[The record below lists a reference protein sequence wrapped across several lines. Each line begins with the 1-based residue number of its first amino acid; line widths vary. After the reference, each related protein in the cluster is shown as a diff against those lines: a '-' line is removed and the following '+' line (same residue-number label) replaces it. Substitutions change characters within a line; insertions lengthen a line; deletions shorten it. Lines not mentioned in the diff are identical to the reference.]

1 MTSGHTTPYRGASA
15 HYTSPGRRDEVKRH
29 WEEPAS
35 AAVLARAVEQLPEA
49 SRRRPLRVLD
59 VGAGT
64 GDGLQLLRRALREH
78 DLAVEG
84 LDYVGLDADAEM
96 VGTARELHRDD
107 PEAGFEQHDVRLPLP
122 PRPVDLVMSAGV
134 PFSHLTVDEMH
145 DALTALVSAG
155 RGDAPTALVVDV
167 LGRHSVEWPRHW
179 GTRRWT
185 YAMSFF
191 SGIDEVPTSEMTTY
205 ARDDLLG
212 AVDTAVTRAGARLL
226 SAEFHDRAVAVG
238 RHTATLAFNDA
249 IPRYRD
255 LVNELLR
262 GEAERD
268 LGELAF
274 APPAGDAPPE
284 VHAFF
289 AAFSEAWNVR
299 LTEAAALEQRVGA
312 NPRTRLALARSLR
325 ALEHGL
331 ERGLGVGHSLTGVVV
346 VA

>member
-1 MTSGHTTPYRGASA
+1 MAGGHTTTPYRGASA

-35 AAVLARAVEQLPEA
+35 TAVLARAVGQLPAE
-49 SRRRPLRVLD
+49 RRPLRVLD

-64 GDGLQLLRRALREH
+64 GDGLRLLRRALRGH
-78 DLAVEG
+78 DLTVPAVE
-84 LDYVGLDADAEM
+84 YVGLDADAEM
-96 VGTARELHRDD
+96 VATARELHRDD
-107 PEAGFEQHDVRLPLP
+107 PDATFEQHDVRHPLP
-122 PRPVDLVMSAGV
+122 AGPVDLVMSAGV
-134 PFSHLTVDEMH
+134 PFSHLTPAEMH
-145 DALTALVSAG
+145 EAVVALVAAT
-155 RGDAPTALVVDV
+155 RGDGPTVLVVDV
-167 LGRHSVEWPRHW
+167 LGRYSVEWPRHW
-179 GTRRWT
+179 GERRWT

-212 AVDTAVTRAGARLL
+212 TVDDAVTRAGARLVA
-226 SAEFHDRAVAVG
+226 AEFDDRAVAVG
-238 RHTATLAFNDA
+238 RHTDTLAFNDA
-249 IPRYRD
+249 IPRYRA

-262 GEAERD
+262 GEADRD
-268 LGELAF
+268 LDELAF
-274 APPAGDAPPE
+274 RPPDGDAPDD

-299 LTEAAALEQRVGA
+299 LADTAALERRVGA
-312 NPRTRLALARSLR
+312 GPRTRTALARSLR

-331 ERGLGVGHSLTGVVV
+331 QRGLGVGHSLTGVFV

>member
-1 MTSGHTTPYRGASA
+1 MAGGHTTPYRGASA

-35 AAVLARAVEQLPEA
+35 AAVLARAVGQLPEA

-64 GDGLQLLRRALREH
+64 GDGLRLLRRALREH
-78 DLAVEG
+78 DLAVGG
-84 LDYVGLDADAEM
+84 LRYVGLDADPDM
-96 VGTARELHRDD
+96 VATARELHRDD
-107 PEAGFEQHDVRLPLP
+107 PEAAFEEHDVREPLAR
-122 PRPVDLVMSAGV
+122 RPVDLVMSAGV
-134 PFSHLTVDEMH
+134 PFSHLTPPEMDE
-145 DALTALVSAG
+145 ALTALVAAG
-155 RGDAPTALVVDV
+155 SGDDPIVLVVDV

-212 AVDTAVTRAGARLL
+212 AVDTAVARAGARLVG
-226 SAEFHDRAVAVG
+226 AEFGDRAVAVG

-249 IPRYRD
+249 IPRYRS

-262 GEAERD
+262 GEADRD

-274 APPAGDAPPE
+274 DPPAGDAPAE

-299 LTEAAALEQRVGA
+299 LTEAAALERRVGA
-312 NPRTRLALARSLR
+312 NPRTRVALARSLR

-331 ERGLGVGHSLTGVVV
+331 QRGLGVGHSLTGVFV